1 MRLLDANILMYASF
15 DVFPQH
21 VRTRKWLDARLN
33 DSDTPLGIPW
43 ESITAF
49 VRLSSNPRIMSPA
62 ISVADAWNQVR
73 SWLAQ
78 PCVWTP
84 VATVR
89 HRHYL
94 DAFLSISEMNYKL
107 VADAQ
112 LAALAMEH
120 GLVMVSAD
128 SDFRLFPGLRVEDP
142 TV

>member
-1 MRLLDANILMYASF
+1 
-15 DVFPQH
+15 
-21 VRTRKWLDARLN
+21 
-33 DSDTPLGIPW
+33 
-43 ESITAF
+43 
-49 VRLSSNPRIMSPA
+49 MSPA

-94 DAFLSISEMNYKL
+94 DAFLNISEMNYKL

-142 TV
+142 TI